1 MGRHALIIATFQYQD
16 ADLQQL
22 VAPAQDAEALQRVL
36 GDPKIGGFEV
46 KTLLNRPA
54 SEVSTAVEDFF
65 LDRARDDLLF
75 LYFSGHGLRDEN
87 GHLYFATVDT
97 KLLDHSRP
105 RKASAVSASFVKD
118 VLQSSNSRRQVL
130 VLDCCYSGA
139 FASGLLARG
148 APEAGVRDQFE
159 AGRGLVVL
167 TASNAIQQ
175 SFERAD
181 GEPSVFTRH
190 LVRGVE
196 TGDADLD
203 RDGHISLDE
212 LYEYVHAHV
221 KAETPQQLPM
231 MWAFEVEG
239 EIVIAQVPEAVLKP
253 SELPTELRQ
262 AIDLKWL
269 PRLQAQAVQELDAL
283 LRGKHKGRALA
294 AYQALL
300 TLKSADSQ
308 LVREA
313 AEKCLA
319 AYDEEQRLRNT
330 EEQQQEKEK
339 FEAERLAAERAA
351 AERKAH
357 EKAEEIG

>member
-1 MGRHALIIATFQYQD
+1 MGRHALIIATFQYED

-105 RKASAVSASFVKD
+105 KKASAVSANFVKD

-212 LYEYVHAHV
+212 LYEYVHDRV
-221 KAETPQQLPM
+221 RDETPQQRPM
-231 MWAFEVEG
+231 KWAFDVEG
-239 EIVIAQVPEAVLKP
+239 EIVIAQVPREARK
-253 SELPTELRQ
+253 PTELPSDLRQ
-262 AIDLKWL
+262 ALENTSF
-269 PRLQAQAVQELDAL
+269 PGMREGAVRELGRI
-283 LRGKHKGRALA
+283 LRGKHEGLKLA
-294 AYQALL
+294 A
-300 TLKSADSQ
+300 
-308 LVREA
+308 REA
-313 AEKCLA
+313 L
-319 AYDEEQRLRNT
+319 
-330 EEQQQEKEK
+330 
-339 FEAERLAAERAA
+339 
-351 AERKAH
+351 
-357 EKAEEIG
+357 